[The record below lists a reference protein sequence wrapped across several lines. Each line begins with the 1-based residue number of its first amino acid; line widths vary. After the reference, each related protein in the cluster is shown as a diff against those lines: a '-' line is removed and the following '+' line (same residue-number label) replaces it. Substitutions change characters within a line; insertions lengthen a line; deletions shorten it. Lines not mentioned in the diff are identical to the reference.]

1 VIPSIMGMK
10 YSVGLALLVGLLV
23 LLGVAI
29 LRSPEADAD
38 IADVKMIAGVPVL
51 NYHRRHYT
59 SGAQAG
65 RILRG
70 NGAGRDRQR
79 GGRNGTTDWVLSLNR
94 SGVDDEW
101 TNKVCHANGTCLA
114 SGHPSHGGP
123 AFAVV
128 RATDAELES
137 VLTSYGDGIAFAEP
151 DAAMYAVPE
160 SDRNLTEQAL
170 SILNSGLS
178 WGLDRIDDRAGLD
191 GSYDVAT
198 DGGRGVHVYVA
209 DTGIRTTHDDFA
221 GADGVSRAIPTLEVL
236 GAGVVECDPADVNCA
251 RDRDGHGTHCA
262 GTIAGTRHGVA
273 KGVTVHA
280 VKVLGDDGSGSF
292 SWFVE
297 ALDWVVANGQRPAV
311 FSASLGGP
319 GSIGFVSAAIQ
330 SATDAGV
337 IVVVAAGNENDDAC
351 SYSPASAT
359 AAVTV
364 GATTSSDGRAWY
376 SNYGSCLDIF
386 APGSQI
392 TSAGHESNSALATLS
407 GTSMATPHVAGAAA
421 LLLQN
426 APSSSAVQIISEL
439 KRLATSEI
447 IDQVAEGSPNLLLY
461 VGQEDPSVTVTT
473 TTTTCMSS
481 GMWSVCSGPC
491 QLDADGCVYSPNYP
505 SGYANEQS
513 CDIRVNPSQEAS
525 PIVVEAFHTEA
536 NYDLLVVNGVSY
548 SGNLGSQGG
557 PHGVIPSGAIQWSSD
572 YSIVK
577 TGWKLCADSPVTTV
591 VATTATTTST
601 TEAVATSSTTTT
613 TSAVATSAPVSSST
627 STATT
632 IEIATTTTSTTSTSS
647 TSTTRI
653 TSTTV
658 STTTTSSLTST
669 LSTTTLDT
677 TSTTMLTTTTLSTTL
692 VASTST
698 TVTTTTSTLS
708 VTLSHA
714 LSTTVS
720 TFMPDRLFDF
730 LDVNKDGAIDMNEWH
745 RLR

>member
-1 VIPSIMGMK
+1 
-10 YSVGLALLVGLLV
+10 
-23 LLGVAI
+23 
-29 LRSPEADAD
+29 
-38 IADVKMIAGVPVL
+38 
-51 NYHRRHYT
+51 
-59 SGAQAG
+59 
-65 RILRG
+65 
-70 NGAGRDRQR
+70 
-79 GGRNGTTDWVLSLNR
+79 
-94 SGVDDEW
+94 
-101 TNKVCHANGTCLA
+101 
-114 SGHPSHGGP
+114 
-123 AFAVV
+123 
-128 RATDAELES
+128 
-137 VLTSYGDGIAFAEP
+137 
-151 DAAMYAVPE
+151 MYAVPE

-426 APSSSAVQIISEL
+426 TPSASAVQIISEL
-439 KRLATSEI
+439 KRLATSGI

-525 PIVVEAFHTEA
+525 PIAVEAFHTEA

-601 TEAVATSSTTTT
+601 TEAVATSS
-613 TSAVATSAPVSSST
+613 
-627 STATT
+627 ATT
-632 IEIATTTTSTTSTSS
+632 
-647 TSTTRI
+647 
-653 TSTTV
+653 TTV
-658 STTTTSSLTST
+658 STTNEPES
-669 LSTTTLDT
+669 STTTTATTTDT
-677 TSTTMLTTTTLSTTL
+677 TSTTIFTTTTLSTT
-692 VASTST
+692 VSTTVFATSST

-720 TFMPDRLFDF
+720 TFIPDRLFDF
-730 LDVNKDGAIDMNEWH
+730 LDENKDGMIDMNEWH

>member
-1 VIPSIMGMK
+1 MGMK
-10 YSVGLALLVGLLV
+10 YPVGIALLVGLLV

-70 NGAGRDRQR
+70 SGAISPTR
-79 GGRNGTTDWVLSLNR
+79 TTDWVIYLNR

-101 TNKVCHANGTCLA
+101 TSKVCHANGTCLA

-297 ALDWVVANGQRPAV
+297 ALDWVVANGQKPAV

-426 APSSSAVQIISEL
+426 TPSASAVQIISEL

-461 VGQEDPSVTVTT
+461 VGREDPAVTVTT

-481 GMWSVCSGPC
+481 GMWSVV
-491 QLDADGCVYSPNYP
+491 LDPANLMQMVVYTVP
-505 SGYANEQS
+505 
-513 CDIRVNPSQEAS
+513 
-525 PIVVEAFHTEA
+525 TT
-536 NYDLLVVNGVSY
+536 LLDMRT
-548 SGNLGSQGG
+548 
-557 PHGVIPSGAIQWSSD
+557 SSR
-572 YSIVK
+572 
-577 TGWKLCADSPVTTV
+577 
-591 VATTATTTST
+591 
-601 TEAVATSSTTTT
+601 ATS
-613 TSAVATSAPVSSST
+613 
-627 STATT
+627 
-632 IEIATTTTSTTSTSS
+632 E
-647 TSTTRI
+647 
-653 TSTTV
+653 
-658 STTTTSSLTST
+658 
-669 LSTTTLDT
+669 
-677 TSTTMLTTTTLSTTL
+677 
-692 VASTST
+692 
-698 TVTTTTSTLS
+698 
-708 VTLSHA
+708 
-714 LSTTVS
+714 
-720 TFMPDRLFDF
+720 
-730 LDVNKDGAIDMNEWH
+730 
-745 RLR
+745 

>member
-10 YSVGLALLVGLLV
+10 YPIGIALLVGLLL
-23 LLGVAI
+23 LLGVVI

-79 GGRNGTTDWVLSLNR
+79 TTDWVLSLNR

-101 TNKVCHANGTCLA
+101 TSKVCHANGTCLA

-426 APSSSAVQIISEL
+426 APSASAAQIISEL
-439 KRLATSEI
+439 KRLATSGI
-447 IDQVAEGSPNLLLY
+447 IDQVAENSPNLLLY
-461 VGQEDPSVTVTT
+461 VGREDPAVTVTT
-473 TTTTCMSS
+473 TTTPCMSS

-491 QLDADGCVYSPNYP
+491 QLDADGCADGCVCSPNYP
-505 SGYANEQS
+505 SRYANEQS

-525 PIVVEAFHTEA
+525 PIAVEAFHTEA

-548 SGNLGSQGG
+548 SGNLGRQGG

-601 TEAVATSSTTTT
+601 TEAVATSS
-613 TSAVATSAPVSSST
+613 
-627 STATT
+627 ATT
-632 IEIATTTTSTTSTSS
+632 
-647 TSTTRI
+647 
-653 TSTTV
+653 TTV
-658 STTTTSSLTST
+658 STTNEPES
-669 LSTTTLDT
+669 STTTTATTTDT
-677 TSTTMLTTTTLSTTL
+677 TSTTTFTTTTLSTT
-692 VASTST
+692 VSTTVFATSST

-720 TFMPDRLFDF
+720 TFIPDRLFDF
-730 LDVNKDGAIDMNEWH
+730 LDENKDGMIDMNEWH

>member
-10 YSVGLALLVGLLV
+10 YPIGIALLVGLLL
-23 LLGVAI
+23 LLGVVI

-79 GGRNGTTDWVLSLNR
+79 TTDWVIYLNR

-101 TNKVCHANGTCLA
+101 TSKVCHANGTCLA

-426 APSSSAVQIISEL
+426 TPSASAVQIISEL

-473 TTTTCMSS
+473 TTTPCMSS

-525 PIVVEAFHTEA
+525 PIAVEAFHTEA

-572 YSIVK
+572 YSVVK

-591 VATTATTTST
+591 VATTVTTTST
-601 TEAVATSSTTTT
+601 TDAVATSS
-613 TSAVATSAPVSSST
+613 
-627 STATT
+627 ATT
-632 IEIATTTTSTTSTSS
+632 
-647 TSTTRI
+647 
-653 TSTTV
+653 TTV
-658 STTTTSSLTST
+658 STTNEPES
-669 LSTTTLDT
+669 STTTTATTTDT
-677 TSTTMLTTTTLSTTL
+677 TSTTIFTTTTLSTT
-692 VASTST
+692 VSTTVFATSST

-720 TFMPDRLFDF
+720 TFIPDRLFDF
-730 LDVNKDGAIDMNEWH
+730 LDENKDGMIDMNEWH